1 MVKLRR
7 LTPILAVPF
16 LSAGAAAGDGGA
28 ALERELL
35 SDAGARA
42 SFQSGATAGHDGK
55 FFLASPDGAFRL
67 NVGGLVQF
75 RYNMN
80 FRDTTAPDEDF
91 TNGFN
96 TRRTKLI
103 FDGSVYDEIDFY
115 IQAAFA
121 SSGGTMTLD
130 QAYATHKFENGMAV
144 RWGQFKLPFLHEE
157 STSDKYQLAAERSL
171 VNKVFTQDYSQGVQL
186 SYEGDQFRVLGAVS
200 DGFSSLNTAYYSP
213 AEADFA
219 VTARAEMRLG
229 DASWKNFSDY
239 TSFRGGP
246 TGALVGAAVH
256 WETFGSTGNTD
267 TFAGT
272 PATGM
277 DMLSY
282 TVDASY
288 EGGGW
293 NLAGAFVGRTID
305 PDGGTS
311 MDDFG
316 ALVQG
321 GVFVAEQAELF
332 ARWDAIFPDS
342 SYAAGN
348 DFNTVTFGG
357 NYYFFPGSHAAKF
370 TADVQWYLDDQAGS
384 GSIVKSSEGIG
395 LAPASTDDQFAIRLQ
410 MQMIF

>member
-1 MVKLRR
+1 MKTTH
-7 LTPILAVPF
+7 LTAILAAP
-16 LSAGAAAGDGGA
+16 LLATGALGGDTGT

-42 SFQSGATAGHDGK
+42 SFQGGATAGHDGK
-55 FFLASPDGAFRL
+55 FFMASPDGAFRL

-103 FDGSVYDEIDFY
+103 LDGSVYDSIDFY
-115 IQAAFA
+115 VQAAFA
-121 SSGGTMTLD
+121 TSGGTMTLD
-130 QAYATHKFENGMAV
+130 QAYGSYKFENGMAV

-157 STSDKYQLAAERSL
+157 LTSDKYQLAAERSL

-186 SYEGDQFRVLGAVS
+186 SYEGDRFRVMGAVS

-213 AEADFA
+213 SEADFA
-219 VTARAEMRLG
+219 ITARAEMRLG
-229 DASWKNFSDY
+229 DASWKTYGDY
-239 TSFRGGP
+239 TSFRGGD

-256 WETFGSTGNTD
+256 WESFGDTGNTT
-267 TFAGT
+267 TFGGT

-282 TVDASY
+282 TLDASY

-293 NLAGAFVGRTID
+293 NLGGAFVGRNID

-311 MDDFG
+311 ADDFG

-321 GVFVAEQAELF
+321 GVFVSEKTELF

-348 DFNTVTFGG
+348 DFNTLTFGG
-357 NYYFFPGSHAAKF
+357 NYYFIPGSHAAKF

-384 GSIVKSSEGIG
+384 GSVVKSNEGIG